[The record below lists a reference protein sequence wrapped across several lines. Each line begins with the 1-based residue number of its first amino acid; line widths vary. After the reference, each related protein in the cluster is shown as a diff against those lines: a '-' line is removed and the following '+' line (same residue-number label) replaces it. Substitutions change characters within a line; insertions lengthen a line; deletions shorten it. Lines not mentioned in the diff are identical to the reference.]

1 VLTPGAEPAAQ
12 RDEEILSMKALG
24 IVIPTHN
31 RAEALLECLAHLEMQ
46 TFGDF
51 EVIVVDDG
59 SSDSTQSQ
67 MQNFMAR
74 TPLAIRYVM
83 QQNSGPAKA
92 RNRGIALLEAPIC
105 LLLGDDIFAPP
116 TLIAT
121 HLRVHEEYP
130 ALHVAALGLTKWS
143 TTGQEITSFMS
154 WLGLSPFQF
163 AYKDLLAGVEPDWH
177 HFYTSN
183 ISVKTELLK
192 QFPFSEEF
200 PFAAMEDSELGYRLK
215 KQFGLELKFIPEAVA
230 YHLHPTTFRQACAR
244 MIRVGYSARLFHRL
258 WPEAMPIRSNG
269 LKQAVKEAI
278 VRHPALV
285 GLLTEAG
292 DLCSRVLCP
301 NPLMKWALI
310 CNFEVGY
317 RSSRD
322 QEGKLVQSS

>member
-121 HLRVHEEYP
+121 HLKLHEEYP
-130 ALHVAALGLTKWS
+130 ALQVAALGLTKWS

-200 PFAAMEDSELGYRLK
+200 PFAAMEDSVLGYRLK
-215 KQFGLELKFIPEAVA
+215 
-230 YHLHPTTFRQACAR
+230 
-244 MIRVGYSARLFHRL
+244 
-258 WPEAMPIRSNG
+258 
-269 LKQAVKEAI
+269 
-278 VRHPALV
+278 
-285 GLLTEAG
+285 
-292 DLCSRVLCP
+292 
-301 NPLMKWALI
+301 
-310 CNFEVGY
+310 
-317 RSSRD
+317 
-322 QEGKLVQSS
+322 